1 MRGGGALVELDEVRH
16 SGAWRAWGALAA
28 ERPPF
33 LSPEVFAAMQPL
45 VPGRPYVAEA
55 WSDGDLIGA
64 LPLTLSGRTLFG
76 LWSMYSPGYDYC
88 GSDLGLELIWKCLHR
103 SRCWN
108 RIQCTGVPEG
118 SMLATRFLELARAD
132 DQVVV
137 RHAAGRHP
145 YVPLDHVTA
154 TVGAA
159 VRGDLERMTRI
170 ARELELERIAVPT
183 TADLDD
189 ALRIQGGLDPRAGH
203 FYQVLGRV
211 LGRRGAASLYFL
223 RVGGERVAALFA
235 LEDHRTLFVLAL
247 ASRDEYAQNN
257 PGDLLLWHAGLEARR
272 RGLRELE
279 IDVPDERRPPW
290 IAGSH
295 PTVTITIYRPTM
307 RGLALYAMNEWFPP
321 ALFAPLW

>member
-1 MRGGGALVELDEVRH
+1 MTVGGALVDLDEVRH
-16 SGAWRAWGALAA
+16 SGAWHGWGALAA

-33 LSPEVFAAMQPL
+33 LSPEVFVAMQPL

-55 WSDGDLIGA
+55 WSAGELIGA
-64 LPLTLSGRTLFG
+64 LPLTLAGRTLFG
-76 LWSMYSPGYDYC
+76 LWTQYSPGYDYC
-88 GSDLGLELIWKCLHR
+88 GSDLGLEVIWKCLHR

-108 RIQCTGVPEG
+108 RIQCTGVPE
-118 SMLATRFLELARAD
+118 SSRLASRFLELARAD

-159 VRGDLERMTRI
+159 ARGDLERLTRI

-183 TADLDD
+183 KTDLDD
-189 ALRIQGGLDPRAGH
+189 ALAIHGDVDPRTGH
-203 FYQVLGRV
+203 FYHVLGRL
-211 LGRRGAASLYFL
+211 LGRRHAASLYFL

-235 LEDHRTLFVLAL
+235 IEDHRTLFVLAL
-247 ASRDEYAQNN
+247 ASRPEYRELN

-279 IDVPDERRPPW
+279 LDAPDERRPPW
-290 IAGSH
+290 MSDSH
-295 PTVTITIYRPTM
+295 ATVTIAIYRPM
-307 RGLALYAMNEWFPP
+307 RLS
-321 ALFAPLW
+321 